1 MTAPNDTG
9 SQQGQGSTNDAQ
21 GDNDTTN
28 DTQGASG
35 DAGTSN
41 GASTDDTTNVD
52 TVTRAEFDSLFKRM
66 QAADTAK
73 SAAENKLKELERK
86 DQSDL
91 QKAQT
96 DLEDTRKLNE
106 QLSSKLNEMAL
117 QNAFLT
123 DNKHSWADPGDA
135 LRLLNMEGVEVKD
148 GVVTGLA
155 PAIEKLAKDKPYLLK
170 KEGDGTDSSG
180 ASGSATNGKRKG
192 SDPNDKKDYSGRF
205 PALKNG

>member
-1 MTAPNDTG
+1 MTAPNDNG

-21 GDNDTTN
+21 GTN
-28 DTQGASG
+28 DTNVVDPNASG
-35 DAGTSN
+35 ATGTSN
-41 GASTDDTTNVD
+41 DASTDTSTNVD
-52 TVTRAEFDSLFKRM
+52 TVTRVEFDQLFKRM

-73 SAAENKLKELERK
+73 STAENKLKELERK

-96 DLEDTRKLNE
+96 DLEDTLKANQE
-106 QLSSKLNEMAL
+106 LSSKLNEMAL
-117 QNAFLT
+117 NNAFLT
-123 DNKHSWADPGDA
+123 DNKHSWADPADA

-192 SDPNDKKDYSGRF
+192 SDPNEKTDYSGRF
-205 PALKNG
+205 PALKR

>member
-1 MTAPNDTG
+1 MTAPNDNG

-21 GDNDTTN
+21 GDNDTSNN
-28 DTQGASG
+28 DPNASG
-35 DAGTSN
+35 AAGTSN
-41 GASTDDTTNVD
+41 DVPKDDATSVD
-52 TVTRAEFDSLFKRM
+52 TVTRAEFDQLFKRM

-73 SAAENKLKELERK
+73 STAENKLKELERK

-96 DLEDTRKLNE
+96 DLEDTLKANQE
-106 QLSSKLNEMAL
+106 LSSKLNEMAL
-117 QNAFLT
+117 NNAFLT
-123 DNKHSWADPGDA
+123 DNKHSWADPADA

-192 SDPNDKKDYSGRF
+192 SDPNEKTDYSGRF
-205 PALKNG
+205 PALKR